1 MEEKIFVAGMIVKRP
16 PDAAPDFIKLNVS
29 FKLAEFVE
37 FAKAHHRDGWLNA
50 QLKVS
55 KAGNMY
61 MELDTFTPT
70 KKEEYDIGLDQV
82 KQAAAA
88 PEFTKASPDN
98 FTNDDIP
105 F

>member
-1 MEEKIFVAGMIVKRP
+1 MEEKIFIAGMIVKRP

-29 FKLAEFVE
+29 WKLSEFME

-70 KKEEYDIGLDQV
+70 KKEEYDFGMQEA
-82 KQAAAA
+82 KQAAAPPA
-88 PEFTKASPDN
+88 
-98 FTNDDIP
+98 DDFSLDDDPIP

>member
-29 FKLAEFVE
+29 FKLSEFME

-70 KKEEYDIGLDQV
+70 KQEEYDIGLDQV

-88 PEFTKASPDN
+88 PAVEAPA
-98 FTNDDIP
+98 DDFSFDDPIP